1 MQFGNLFSFSYWLDP
16 AVLERPAGPL
26 VWLLVAL
33 GALWALGAIV
43 LWRARQ
49 ASRDVMLAQAIGG
62 ALVAAVAIGRLC
74 SIPVLGLRAGWLLA
88 ALIAGAPIALRVTA
102 QARRDGLFDLCLR
115 AVTFTAGPR
124 NAQSSWRLTMM
135 LAWAG
140 LHLFG
145 LMAVCAVARL
155 PLALA
160 PALFALLLTPAALS
174 ALRRMQGKSAPA
186 PARQII
192 TQGLAALTPLL
203 LVYGALAL
211 RVLIGFVARVV
222 TGEFRVIEPFGALLN
237 LPLALIVM
245 SAYALLASIYR
256 ALQYPIPNTRYAIRN
271 AQFVNWGA
279 LTLMAGVVVWA
290 GWTALTLRTH
300 GVSGSDPYAYAQM
313 GVDLAERGTVFHHF
327 PLARLTY
334 ALGIPTEPIVHVGYK
349 LPQDVSRMATTVWPP
364 GYAVFTGAAYTIAGE
379 QGLYLITPL
388 LSLISL
394 LAIAWMARAFTH
406 PPGPLRGRGS
416 RMAVAALAVFMTA
429 TSYQQ
434 VEWQMIPMADVAAQ
448 LFSVL
453 ALVLAYGSQL
463 GQSPRLPASILPLAG
478 QPGPAS
484 CARSAFARAAL
495 SGVCL
500 GVAFDIRYTQVLIAP
515 ALALALLMPI
525 SGAQP
530 AGASGQ
536 SRWRSIVA
544 RLPCVAVC
552 AGFALL
558 AALPALIYH
567 TLAFGSPLH
576 TGSEEWANFSLT
588 RLPETAWRTVNE
600 MLAYREF
607 GLLSP
612 FVVLGA
618 GALWRG
624 SRRGLWALLAYFAP
638 LFIFHAAYWPLRLRD
653 ILSLF
658 PVFSILAAIG
668 VVWLVQRL
676 IEANHQAPARWKMAG
691 LAGLLVCLSF
701 AAVLRSMDTLALPV
715 TRGFSAFGYLVREQ
729 RASFTQIGRLTP
741 PNAVIGCSLNSGPV
755 DLYAGRLTFRPANW
769 TPDQMTT
776 FVRALRAEGAPVYLL
791 DDGAEMAG
799 AIQALRAQ
807 FTLREIARLDV
818 PYYFAGS
825 GSENRKA
832 ALYAVAD

>member
-1 MQFGNLFSFSYWLDP
+1 MQLGNLFRFSYWLDP

-26 VWLLVAL
+26 MWLVVAL

-43 LWRARQ
+43 LWRAHR
-49 ASRDVMLAQAIGG
+49 APRDVALAQAIAG
-62 ALVAAVAIGRLC
+62 ALFAAVAIGRLH
-74 SIPVLGLRAGWLLA
+74 SIPILGLRAGWLLA
-88 ALIAGAPIALRVTA
+88 ALIAGAPIAPRIIA
-102 QARRDGLFDLCLR
+102 RARRDGLFDDCLR
-115 AVTFTAGPR
+115 AMAFIAGPR
-124 NAQSSWRLTMM
+124 DTQSAWHSATL

-140 LHLFG
+140 LHVFG
-145 LMAVCAVARL
+145 LLAVCAVARL
-155 PLALA
+155 PLALG
-160 PALFALLLTPAALS
+160 PALFALLLAPAALSLAPS
-174 ALRRMQGKSAPA
+174 ALRRMQDKSAPV

-203 LVYGALAL
+203 LVYGVLAL
-211 RVLIGFVARVV
+211 RVLIGFVARV
-222 TGEFRVIEPFGALLN
+222 TSGEFHVIEPFGALLN

-256 ALQYPIPNTRYAIRN
+256 ALQHAHPQYPIPNTQHATRN
-271 AQFVNWGA
+271 TQYVRWGA
-279 LTLMAGVVVWA
+279 LALMAGAVVWA

-313 GVDLAERGTVFHHF
+313 GVDLAERGTLFHHF

-334 ALGIPTEPIVHVGYK
+334 ALDIPSEPIVHVGYK

-364 GYAVFTGAAYTIAGE
+364 GYAVFTGAAYKIAGE

-394 LAIAWMARAFTH
+394 FAVAWMARAFTRS
-406 PPGPLRGRGS
+406 PGPLCGRGS
-416 RMAVAALAVFMTA
+416 RMAVAALAVFLTA

-453 ALVLAYGSQL
+453 ALTLAFVDW
-463 GQSPRLPASILPLAG
+463 RA
-478 QPGPAS
+478 PGVW
-484 CARSAFARAAL
+484 ARAAL
-495 SGVCL
+495 SGLCL
-500 GVAFDIRYTQVLIAP
+500 GIAFDIRYTQVLIAP
-515 ALALALLMPI
+515 ALALALMRTMPTMPV
-525 SGAQP
+525 SGVRP
-530 AGASGQ
+530 A
-536 SRWRSIVA
+536 RWPSSVV
-544 RLPCVAVC
+544 RLLPVAVC

-558 AALPALIYH
+558 AAAPALIYH

-588 RLPETAWRTVNE
+588 RLPETAWRTVSE
-600 MLAYREF
+600 LLAYREF

-612 FVVLGA
+612 FVIVGA
-618 GALWRG
+618 WALWRA
-624 SRRGLWALLAYFAP
+624 SRREHGYGSLWVLLAYFAP
-638 LFIFHAAYWPLRLRD
+638 LFLFHVAYWPLRLRD

-658 PVFSILAAIG
+658 PVLSILAAIG

-676 IEANHQAPARWKMAG
+676 IEANHAAPTRWRMAG

-701 AAVLRSMDTLALPV
+701 AFVLRAMDTLALPV

-729 RASFTQIGRLTP
+729 RESFTQIGRLTP

-769 TPDQMTT
+769 TPDQLIA
-776 FVRALRAEGAPVYLL
+776 FVRALQREGGPVYLL
-791 DDGAEMAG
+791 DDGVEMSA
-799 AIQALRAQ
+799 AIQTARAQ
-807 FTLREIARLDV
+807 FILREVARLDV

-825 GSENRKA
+825 GSENRTA
-832 ALYAVAD
+832 ALYAVTR